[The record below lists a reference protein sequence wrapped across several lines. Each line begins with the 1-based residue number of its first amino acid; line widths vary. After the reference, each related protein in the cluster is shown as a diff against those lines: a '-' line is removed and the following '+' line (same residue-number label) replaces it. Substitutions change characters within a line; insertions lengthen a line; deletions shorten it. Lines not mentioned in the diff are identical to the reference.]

1 MALPSLP
8 VHVVLHQI
16 MSQSVI
22 IILGVPW
29 KPLCFT
35 VCLLGNGV
43 LVFAPDFPLLFS
55 SAYPLSTPLVAAEK

>member
-35 VCLLGNGV
+35 VGVEMLTFGNGRG
-43 LVFAPDFPLLFS
+43 
-55 SAYPLSTPLVAAEK
+55 AEVVCNVGKESWRLPPIEIH